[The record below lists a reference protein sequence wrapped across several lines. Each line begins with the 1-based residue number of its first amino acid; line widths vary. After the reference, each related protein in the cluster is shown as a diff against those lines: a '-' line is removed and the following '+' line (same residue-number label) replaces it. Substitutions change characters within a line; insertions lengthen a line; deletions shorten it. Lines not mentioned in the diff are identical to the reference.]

1 MAKAPHLAARLPGSL
16 CHTALQFQ
24 IYCTY
29 TGLSSSDSSP
39 EPSETVG
46 PAAAEMELQKDQ
58 LVARPARG
66 LPKSRKLISKDL
78 TTWRSNWRPG
88 LPRCS
93 GTSGWM
99 RNGATSGWMSSA
111 LFCHETLLLYVLYC
125 ILGEVTL

>member
-66 LPKSRKLISKDL
+66 LPKKPQTDFQGSRDL
-78 TTWRSNWRPG
+78 EEQLATEPTALLCNFRLDEKRCNFRLDEFSSL
-88 LPRCS
+88 LP
-93 GTSGWM
+93 
-99 RNGATSGWMSSA
+99 
-111 LFCHETLLLYVLYC
+111 
-125 ILGEVTL
+125 